1 MRNPR
6 SARLALGLAAVLFSG
21 LVLAVASS
29 PAQAQERRRL
39 VLGEFEVEGK
49 VQKPEI
55 TIFITRQNLDTEF
68 KLELKESFIPRIVE
82 SLEKKPF

>member
-1 MRNPR
+1 MRKTQVLR
-6 SARLALGLAAVLFSG
+6 LGLSVLG
-21 LVLAVASS
+21 VLLGTLLLGVLDGT
-29 PAQAQERRRL
+29 AQAQERRRL

-82 SLEKKPF
+82 SVEKKPF